1 MKLFIVNKTFMDEN
15 TCGYGKEAHQSAY
28 KNLRQSLLEDESVP
42 LELMSSSESGCRN
55 YFFNLVKADTQKEIY
70 QYEYSLMVSG
80 G

>member
-1 MKLFIVNKTFMDEN
+1 MDED
-15 TCGYGKEAHQSAY
+15 TCGNGKEAHQSAY
-28 KNLRQSLLEDESVP
+28 KTLRSSIIEDECIP
-42 LELMSSSESGCRN
+42 MELFTSSESGNRN